1 MNTLI
6 SLRAWLRNMVS
17 WVKSF
22 RILRGLKIGISTTDK
37 WPPTTKSFDVTLPQ
51 SSDIR
56 GDSLVDYVLDL
67 SKKQLIFEVYRLRAE
82 IEKFR
87 ALKELSDQGLQD
99 ALGAYQ
105 RLSERNEERLDKY
118 LEHQAVILDQ
128 KLGLNQTN
136 PSMHSE
142 MKSIQIRKP
151 WNQVAAK
158 FEADKRQEYWK
169 QRNKQTEELDK
180 KVIQPE
186 KK

>member
-1 MNTLI
+1 
-6 SLRAWLRNMVS
+6 
-17 WVKSF
+17 
-22 RILRGLKIGISTTDK
+22 
-37 WPPTTKSFDVTLPQ
+37 
-51 SSDIR
+51 
-56 GDSLVDYVLDL
+56 
-67 SKKQLIFEVYRLRAE
+67 
-82 IEKFR
+82 
-87 ALKELSDQGLQD
+87 LKELSDQGLQD